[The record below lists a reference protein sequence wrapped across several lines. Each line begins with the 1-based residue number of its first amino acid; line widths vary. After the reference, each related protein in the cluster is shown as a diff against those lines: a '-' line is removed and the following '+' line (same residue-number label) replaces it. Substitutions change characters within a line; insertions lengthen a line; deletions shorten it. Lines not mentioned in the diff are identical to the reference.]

1 MSKTTVL
8 FVCPDNAFL
17 SPLAEAYM
25 NARGNGIVRAFSA
38 GLVPAPELH
47 SAVRRLLS
55 AHGMQ
60 ADGLTP
66 KSLDVFL
73 QPLAPALDRIIYLAD
88 LPKTGLSAIRGDAPA
103 VDVWNLA
110 GPLPR
115 PESFDTCVD
124 MFHRV
129 CRAIDGVLDPPVPAG
144 FGRTAQAG

>member
-25 NARGNGIVRAFSA
+25 NARGEGIVRAFSA

-47 SAVRRLLS
+47 AAARRLLS
-55 AHGMQ
+55 AHGLQ

-88 LPKTGLSAIRGDAPA
+88 LPKGDLSAIRGDAPA
-103 VDVWNLA
+103 IDVWRIA
-110 GPLPR
+110 DALPR
-115 PESFDTCVD
+115 PESFETCAA
-124 MFHRV
+124 MFD
-129 CRAIDGVLDPPVPAG
+129 CICDAIDDVLDPPVHPEAVYRVLAG
-144 FGRTAQAG
+144 

>member
-8 FVCPDNAFL
+8 FVCSDNAFL

-38 GLVPAPELH
+38 GLVPALELH

-60 ADGLTP
+60 ADGLSP

-88 LPKTGLSAIRGDAPA
+88 LPKKDLSAIWGDAPTI
-103 VDVWNLA
+103 DVWNIA
-110 GPLPR
+110 DALPR
-115 PESFDTCVD
+115 PESFDACID
-124 MFHRV
+124 MFRSV
-129 CRAIDGVLDPPVPAG
+129 CRAIDEVLDPPLPTE
-144 FGRTAQAG
+144 FGLRAQAG